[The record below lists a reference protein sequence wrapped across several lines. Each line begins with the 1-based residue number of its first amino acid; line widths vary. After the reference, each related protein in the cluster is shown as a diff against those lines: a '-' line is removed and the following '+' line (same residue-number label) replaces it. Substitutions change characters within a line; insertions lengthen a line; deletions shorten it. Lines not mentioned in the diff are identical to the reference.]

1 MYWHSYSIYFS
12 LKLSTLDKFMDNTIF
27 LGIVLFNILLKLVRR
42 SFAVFLSFSLPLGI
56 KDLMSWYFL
65 TSVFIV
71 GSVPGRHMAEKKHW
85 FGHMKLRKLLNE
97 NGPAKEQASKWPVV
111 GQFSSIGSLGASKEN
126 WLSVEFLQSL
136 ATVKG
141 TSSVPLA
148 PVEFK
153 LVCSF

>member
-1 MYWHSYSIYFS
+1 M
-12 LKLSTLDKFMDNTIF
+12 
-27 LGIVLFNILLKLVRR
+27 
-42 SFAVFLSFSLPLGI
+42 
-56 KDLMSWYFL
+56 
-65 TSVFIV
+65 

-153 LVCSF
+153 LVCLFIKKSILLLSNMLHSNNYSLINLLKYYRVYKYLDFKL

>member
-1 MYWHSYSIYFS
+1 
-12 LKLSTLDKFMDNTIF
+12 
-27 LGIVLFNILLKLVRR
+27 
-42 SFAVFLSFSLPLGI
+42 
-56 KDLMSWYFL
+56 
-65 TSVFIV
+65 
-71 GSVPGRHMAEKKHW
+71 MAEKKHW

-153 LVCSF
+153 LVCLFIKKSILLLSNMLHSNNYSLIKLLKYYRVYKYLDFKL

>member
-1 MYWHSYSIYFS
+1 M
-12 LKLSTLDKFMDNTIF
+12 
-27 LGIVLFNILLKLVRR
+27 
-42 SFAVFLSFSLPLGI
+42 
-56 KDLMSWYFL
+56 
-65 TSVFIV
+65 

-97 NGPAKEQASKWPVV
+97 NGPVKEQASKWPVI

-136 ATVKG
+136 ATMKG

-153 LVCSF
+153 LVCLFVKKKMKKKNYHVNDVIEYIVTLKCFINISKYHTNI

>member
-1 MYWHSYSIYFS
+1 
-12 LKLSTLDKFMDNTIF
+12 
-27 LGIVLFNILLKLVRR
+27 
-42 SFAVFLSFSLPLGI
+42 
-56 KDLMSWYFL
+56 
-65 TSVFIV
+65 
-71 GSVPGRHMAEKKHW
+71 MAEKKHW

-97 NGPAKEQASKWPVV
+97 NGPVKEQASKWPVI
-111 GQFSSIGSLGASKEN
+111 GQFSSIGSLGTSKEN

-153 LVCSF
+153 LVCLFVKKNEKKNYHVNDVIEYIVTLKCFINISKYHTNI

>member
-1 MYWHSYSIYFS
+1 
-12 LKLSTLDKFMDNTIF
+12 
-27 LGIVLFNILLKLVRR
+27 
-42 SFAVFLSFSLPLGI
+42 
-56 KDLMSWYFL
+56 
-65 TSVFIV
+65 
-71 GSVPGRHMAEKKHW
+71 MAEKKHW

-97 NGPAKEQASKWPVV
+97 NGPVKEQASKWPVV

-153 LVCSF
+153 LVCLFVKKNDKKNYHVNDVIEYIVTLKCFINILKYHTNI

>member
-1 MYWHSYSIYFS
+1 
-12 LKLSTLDKFMDNTIF
+12 
-27 LGIVLFNILLKLVRR
+27 
-42 SFAVFLSFSLPLGI
+42 
-56 KDLMSWYFL
+56 
-65 TSVFIV
+65 
-71 GSVPGRHMAEKKHW
+71 MAEKKHW
-85 FGHMKLRKLLNE
+85 FGHMKLRRLLNE

-153 LVCSF
+153 LVCLFIKKSILLLSNMLHSNNYSLINLLKYYRVYKYLDFKL